1 MAPDSNSA
9 SGWPPGPLGS
19 MMAGILLLGLS
30 ERNSGDSWS
39 WVSKLTRC
47 GSYGRPVSSS
57 MIATLTPLGVGK
69 EYSCS
74 RSGCWAGHLW
84 VMGKVERLV
93 MGSLSTARKPRV
105 QRARNLLRVLGMRFC
120 GHEPYC
126 LGYGS
131 WDAASV
137 ICQSATETELA
148 NNSSTFV
155 LLFGCS

>member
-57 MIATLTPLGVGK
+57 MIGTFTPLGG
-69 EYSCS
+69 
-74 RSGCWAGHLW
+74 
-84 VMGKVERLV
+84 GKVERLV
-93 MGSLSTARKPRV
+93 MGRLSTARKPRV